1 LHSAIGQRQEAFPA
15 YGLDEPGK
23 RHPARVAD
31 LRLWSTSS
39 CVPTVEVEVSSMIDT
54 AQAKAFL
61 SAGRIAVVG
70 ASDEPKNFGRK
81 IVQALTDHGI
91 DTVAVHPRA
100 LSVSG
105 SPCYPD
111 LSSVPGPVDGV
122 IVMVP
127 SSGAVAIVRECS
139 ERGIARVWLFKGVG
153 PGAVSDDAIRFC
165 NDHGISV
172 VAGACPLMF
181 LEPVGGVH
189 KLHRALRR
197 ANGSLAK
204 ASA

>member
-1 LHSAIGQRQEAFPA
+1 
-15 YGLDEPGK
+15 
-23 RHPARVAD
+23 
-31 LRLWSTSS
+31 
-39 CVPTVEVEVSSMIDT
+39 MIDS
-54 AQAKAFL
+54 AQANAFL

-70 ASDEPKNFGRK
+70 ASNEPKNFGRT

-91 DTVAVHPRA
+91 DAVAVHPREI
-100 LSVSG
+100 SVSG
-105 SPCYPD
+105 RPCYPD
-111 LSSVPGPVDGV
+111 LASIPDAVDGV

-127 SSGAVAIVRECS
+127 KASALDVVRDCMEH
-139 ERGIARVWLFKGVG
+139 GIARVWLFKGAG
-153 PGAVSDDAIRFC
+153 PGAVSDEAVRFC
-165 NDHGISV
+165 NDHGVGV

-197 ANGSLAK
+197 MNGSLAK